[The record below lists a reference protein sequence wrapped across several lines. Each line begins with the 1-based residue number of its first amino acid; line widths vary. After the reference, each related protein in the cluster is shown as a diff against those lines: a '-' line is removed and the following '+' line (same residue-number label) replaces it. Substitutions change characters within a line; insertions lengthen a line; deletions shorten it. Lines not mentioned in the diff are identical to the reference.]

1 VSAETPVMSALVE
14 FVLDL
19 EPAAAPS
26 EVVDAAGP
34 ERRPG
39 QEPPVLAHSAS
50 PRSFE

>member
-14 FVLDL
+14 YVLNL
-19 EPAAAPS
+19 ELAAVPS
-26 EVVDAAGP
+26 EVVDAGP